1 MYGWGCREIF
11 LKSIS
16 CQNKYPLLTLN
27 VLPFVD
33 KRCFNLELFHMIR
46 QKCVNFKQKGKRTD
60 RLLFTNRDPRSAMFL
75 TTVFF
80 LATDV
85 RTAKV
90 YITKILKIRTV
101 ENFLGNRKWPELAKP
116 PPTSGYVM
124 LLWIRTQM
132 STWRNVECQPSLN

>member
-80 LATDV
+80 SCNWRQDGQSLHYKNSQDTDCGKFLRKQKLTGTSKTATHFRIRYTVMNTDPNV
-85 RTAKV
+85 HLKKCRMPAK
-90 YITKILKIRTV
+90 
-101 ENFLGNRKWPELAKP
+101 
-116 PPTSGYVM
+116 S
-124 LLWIRTQM
+124 
-132 STWRNVECQPSLN
+132 